1 MTKQVKSDNN
11 LLCDMTFP
19 VAFSVT
25 VNNIKKIN
33 KNKTQQ
39 VEIIIN

>member
-1 MTKQVKSDNN
+1 MEQRWKEVKWQNESSDNN

-25 VNNIKKIN
+25 VNNN
-33 KNKTQQ
+33 K
-39 VEIIIN
+39 